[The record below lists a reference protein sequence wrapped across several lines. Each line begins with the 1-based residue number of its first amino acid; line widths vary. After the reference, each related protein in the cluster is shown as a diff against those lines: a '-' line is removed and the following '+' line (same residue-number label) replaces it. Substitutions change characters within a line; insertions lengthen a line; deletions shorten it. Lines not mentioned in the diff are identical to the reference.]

1 MFRGIIYPTLFFLA
15 KHLFLSINL
24 LYKENV
30 KEILK
35 APLEIRGKMKYSA
48 HEAFFRGMLSM
59 NDGFIDLFFTFYVI
73 LSDFRRSK
81 VA

>member
-1 MFRGIIYPTLFFLA
+1 MIIIRFVINIDFQYKKPYVKGYPSF
-15 KHLFLSINL
+15 I
-24 LYKENV
+24 

-48 HEAFFRGMLSM
+48 HETFFLRMLSM
-59 NDGFIDLFFTFYVI
+59 NDRFIDLFFTFYVI

-81 VA
+81 AA